1 MTLISFYYTG
11 FVCGFAFLIIS
22 ATFMLMVH
30 HKRKLRAFFKRNGG
44 PMLADVNNIKIF
56 SKEQLKQ
63 ITKDYSVVLG
73 KGGFGQVF
81 LGTME
86 DNKQVAVKRSISVD
100 DARKKEFA
108 NEVII
113 QSRISHKNIVKL
125 VGCCLEVDVPMLVY
139 EFAPRG
145 SLDDVLH
152 GTIDNTKTSLPLGTR
167 LDIAVD
173 SAEALSYMHT
183 SATQKILHGD
193 VKSGNIL
200 LDENFHPKVSDFGTS
215 RLLSIEKK
223 HTILVIGDM
232 NYIDPVYMKT
242 GRLDEKSDV
251 YSFGVVLLELITRK
265 KPRYD
270 GNNSLLINF
279 LKSFTSD
286 ERAREMYDTEIA
298 SPENIEFLEKVGSMA
313 VACVK
318 EDMDER
324 PNMKEVA
331 ELLQLV
337 RREWKQRHGTHGAQI
352 ADEVSMESPVSLTM
366 GASTGGETPGYSP
379 LLK

>member
-1 MTLISFYYTG
+1 
-11 FVCGFAFLIIS
+11 
-22 ATFMLMVH
+22 MLMVH
-30 HKRKLRAFFKRNGG
+30 HKRKLGAFFQRNGG
-44 PMLADVNNIKIF
+44 PILANIDNIKII

-73 KGGFGQVF
+73 KGGFGQVYM
-81 LGTME
+81 GTME
-86 DNKQVAVKRSISVD
+86 HNKQVAVKRSISVD
-100 DARKKEFA
+100 DERKKEFA

-113 QSRISHKNIVKL
+113 QSRISHKNVVKL

-145 SLDDVLH
+145 SLYDVLH
-152 GTIDNTKTSLPLGTR
+152 GTLDNTKISLPLGTW

-200 LDENFHPKVSDFGTS
+200 LDENFHPKVSDFGSS

-223 HTILVIGDM
+223 HTNLVIGDM

-251 YSFGVVLLELITRK
+251 YSFGVVLPELITRK

-270 GNNSLLINF
+270 GNNSLLTNF

-298 SPENIEFLEKVGSMA
+298 SPENIEFLEKVGSIA

-352 ADEVSMESPVSLTM
+352 ADEISMEV
-366 GASTGGETPGYSP
+366 
-379 LLK
+379 LLA

>member
-1 MTLISFYYTG
+1 
-11 FVCGFAFLIIS
+11 
-22 ATFMLMVH
+22 MLMVH
-30 HKRKLRAFFKRNGG
+30 HKRKLRAFFQRNGG
-44 PMLADVNNIKIF
+44 PMLENINNIKIF
-56 SKEQLKQ
+56 TKEQLKQ
-63 ITKDYSVVLG
+63 ITQDYSIVLG
-73 KGGFGQVF
+73 KGGFGQVYM
-81 LGTME
+81 GTME

-100 DARKKEFA
+100 EARKKEFA

-113 QSRISHKNIVKL
+113 QSRISHRNIIRL

-139 EFAPRG
+139 EFASRG
-145 SLDDVLH
+145 SLYDVLH
-152 GTIDNTKTSLPLGTR
+152 GATDNTKAPLPLGTR

-200 LDENFHPKVSDFGTS
+200 LDQNFSPKVSDFGTS
-215 RLLSIEKK
+215 RLLSIQKK
-223 HTILVIGDM
+223 HTVFVIGDM

-279 LKSFTSD
+279 IKSYTSD
-286 ERAREMYDTEIA
+286 GKAREMYDTEIA
-298 SPENIEFLEKVGSMA
+298 SSENIEFLDKVGSIA
-313 VACVK
+313 VACLK
-318 EDMDER
+318 EEMDER
-324 PNMKEVA
+324 PNMKEVG
-331 ELLQLV
+331 EHLQLV
-337 RREWKQRHGTHGAQI
+337 RREWKQRQGTHGAGI
-352 ADEVSMESPVSLTM
+352 ADDVSMENPASMTM
-366 GASTGGETPGYSP
+366 DAPAGGETPGYSP
-379 LLK
+379 LVK